1 MQAMRKSAEE
11 VVSRLRDTGHEAY
24 FAGGCVRD
32 HLRGE
37 EPVDFDIVTDARP
50 EQVQALFSKTVAVG
64 AHFGVILVNLNGF
77 EFEVA
82 TFRAEGP
89 YTDHRHP
96 DQVTF
101 TTAKEDARRRDFT
114 INGMFFDPLAGE
126 VIDYVGGQTDLEA
139 RLVRAIGNPD
149 DRFEEDHLRLM
160 RAIRFATALEYEV
173 EPATW
178 SALRRHAPQIARIS
192 PERVRDELEKILVS
206 PRRARGLDLLMDSGL
221 MEAVIPEVL
230 DLRGCEQP
238 AEFHPEGDVYVHTRM
253 MLEMLGGEASLTLVL
268 SALLHD
274 IGKPA
279 TAVFDE
285 ENQRIR
291 FNGHDRVGAV
301 MAEEILRRLKSSN
314 EVIEAVTE
322 AVGNHMAFMNVPV
335 MRTAK
340 LKRFM
345 ARTTFEEELELH
357 RVDCLS
363 SNGLLDNYEFLR
375 EKEKEFASE
384 PLIPPP
390 LITGHDLIQR
400 GWRPGP
406 MLGEALTAVQNLQL
420 EGQLTTKE
428 EALEWVEA
436 NLSRDKAEG

>member
-1 MQAMRKSAEE
+1 
-11 VVSRLRDTGHEAY
+11 
-24 FAGGCVRD
+24 
-32 HLRGE
+32 
-37 EPVDFDIVTDARP
+37 
-50 EQVQALFSKTVAVG
+50 
-64 AHFGVILVNLNGF
+64 
-77 EFEVA
+77 
-82 TFRAEGP
+82 
-89 YTDHRHP
+89 
-96 DQVTF
+96 
-101 TTAKEDARRRDFT
+101 
-114 INGMFFDPLAGE
+114 
-126 VIDYVGGQTDLEA
+126 
-139 RLVRAIGNPD
+139 
-149 DRFEEDHLRLM
+149 
-160 RAIRFATALEYEV
+160 
-173 EPATW
+173 
-178 SALRRHAPQIARIS
+178 
-192 PERVRDELEKILVS
+192 
-206 PRRARGLDLLMDSGL
+206 
-221 MEAVIPEVL
+221 
-230 DLRGCEQP
+230 
-238 AEFHPEGDVYVHTRM
+238 
-253 MLEMLGGEASLTLVL
+253 MLGGEASLTLVL

-406 MLGEALTAVQNLQL
+406 KLGEALTAVQNLQL